1 MTVDISTFNPFDPS
15 TQQCPFPHYAQMRE
29 EAPVHPVPGLG
40 VHLVTKHDLVMQV
53 LRDPQTYSSMFGGA
67 GMPLSSADREKFA
80 EVMAAGYPRVPTML
94 TADQPDHT
102 RYRRLVARAFHPK
115 VIAEMEPIIRQITI
129 ELIESWIDKGR
140 IEFVKEFGV
149 PLPVRVIAKALNV
162 PDDRLADFKRWSDD
176 SIAGIGTNITLEQR
190 LQAEYG
196 VNEFQHYFA
205 EQIELRRTNPQDD
218 ILTNLLNASVDD
230 DDPEVT
236 DKRQLDM
243 PEMLS
248 IIQQLLVAGNETTTK
263 SLTEMVRL
271 LAENPEEWAALK
283 ADPSRAEKVFEET
296 LRLSTPTQGMW
307 RILTKDAELGGVQ
320 LTKGQRII
328 IVFASANRD
337 EALYDNPDDF
347 IPMRDHLRD
356 NLAFG
361 KGIHFCLGA
370 NLSRLE
376 GKVAAEELS
385 KRIDTITLS
394 ESNKYQYFPS
404 FMLRGLT
411 DLDIE
416 FTAAKGVTA

>member
-1 MTVDISTFNPFDPS
+1 MAVDISTFNPFDPS

-29 EAPVHPVPGLG
+29 KAPVHPVPGLG

-53 LRDPQTYSSMFGGA
+53 LRDPQTYSSLFGGA

-115 VIAEMEPIIRQITI
+115 VIAEMEPIIRQITV

-218 ILTNLLNASVDD
+218 ILTNLLNASIDD

-263 SLTEMVRL
+263 SLTEMIRL

-283 ADPSRAEKVFEET
+283 ADSSRAEKVFEET

-337 EALYDNPDDF
+337 EALYDNPDEF
-347 IPMRDHLRD
+347 QPMRDHLRE

>member
-1 MTVDISTFNPFDPS
+1 MAVDISTFNPFDPS

-29 EAPVHPVPGLG
+29 KAPVHPVPGLG

-53 LRDPQTYSSMFGGA
+53 LRDPQTYSSLFGGA

-115 VIAEMEPIIRQITI
+115 VIAEMEPIIRQITV

-218 ILTNLLNASVDD
+218 ILTNLLNASIDD
-230 DDPEVT
+230 DDPEVI

-263 SLTEMVRL
+263 SLTEMIRL

-337 EALYDNPDDF
+337 EALYDNPDEF
-347 IPMRDHLRD
+347 QPMRDHLRE

>member
-1 MTVDISTFNPFDPS
+1 MAVDISTFNPFDPS

-115 VIAEMEPIIRQITI
+115 VIAEMEPIIRQITV

-218 ILTNLLNASVDD
+218 ILTNLLNASIDD

-320 LTKGQRII
+320 LIKGQRII

-337 EALYDNPDDF
+337 EALYDNPDEFD
-347 IPMRDHLRD
+347 PMRDHLRD

-385 KRIDTITLS
+385 KRIGTITLS